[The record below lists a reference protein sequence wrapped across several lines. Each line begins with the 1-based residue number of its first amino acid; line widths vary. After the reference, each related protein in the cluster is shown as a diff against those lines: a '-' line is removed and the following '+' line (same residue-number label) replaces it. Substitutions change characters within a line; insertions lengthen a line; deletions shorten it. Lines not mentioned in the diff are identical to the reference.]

1 MIFTTENR
9 ETGVN
14 TENEIEDGV
23 LNTLCSHKENL
34 ATLHYD
40 GHITCM

>member
-14 TENEIEDGV
+14 TENEIEDKV
-23 LNTLCSHKENL
+23 LSTLCPHKENL
-34 ATLHYD
+34 ATLHYH
-40 GHITCM
+40 GYFTYM